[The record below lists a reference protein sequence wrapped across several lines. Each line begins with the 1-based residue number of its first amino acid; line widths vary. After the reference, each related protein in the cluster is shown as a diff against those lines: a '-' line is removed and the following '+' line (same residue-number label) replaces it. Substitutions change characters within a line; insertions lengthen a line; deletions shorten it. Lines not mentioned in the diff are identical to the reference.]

1 MNLVPPLDVTTAFLP
16 FAIVAIAMVGVAV
29 FVLTQILPRNGG
41 PIALTAMTIGL
52 AVLGGGSILI
62 LALLYVFID
71 PNGTTAWTWVL
82 VAFNF
87 MMMGPAGLWFVSL
100 IVFRDRNVD
109 PRSWVWPAALAL
121 VTVGSEVM
129 MGILFAVGGGNAPA
143 TFTGALALGLSSIW
157 FDWSMA
163 VVMVALLF
171 WLPLSELVRWSL
183 VALTAAAVLAPWVVA
198 VPPVGAAG
206 MAVLMTAA
214 FGLLYRRLSRR
225 GSLRAVDL
233 RIPLGLA
240 LAFAVMIVAQVAIVT
255 SPGSQG
261 AAIAF
266 GGTMA
271 LVMGIE
277 VAFVVRSSRD
287 SYHTDI
293 KRVQVARPSGAV

>member
-1 MNLVPPLDVTTAFLP
+1 
-16 FAIVAIAMVGVAV
+16 
-29 FVLTQILPRNGG
+29 
-41 PIALTAMTIGL
+41 
-52 AVLGGGSILI
+52 
-62 LALLYVFID
+62 
-71 PNGTTAWTWVL
+71 
-82 VAFNF
+82 
-87 MMMGPAGLWFVSL
+87 
-100 IVFRDRNVD
+100 
-109 PRSWVWPAALAL
+109 
-121 VTVGSEVM
+121 
-129 MGILFAVGGGNAPA
+129 
-143 TFTGALALGLSSIW
+143 
-157 FDWSMA
+157 MA

-198 VPPVGAAG
+198 VPLVGAAG
-206 MAVLMTAA
+206 MAVLMTTA

>member
-198 VPPVGAAG
+198 VPLVGAAG
-206 MAVLMTAA
+206 MAVLMTTA

-277 VAFVVRSSRD
+277 VAFVLRSSRD